1 MANSMKN
8 SSYGRFKAGL
18 FTGAVGAL
26 AGPHLVRWLGRRA
39 RARLQQV
46 TIGSAGRAAR
56 TAAQLGG
63 RLKETVL
70 QKAGEQQI
78 GTAIAETTRQAV
90 TALRSGNT
98 AVPKLAVAGLALTA
112 AAASAVQIKRMRAR
126 KKAQAIAADAA
137 RAGRPGAPA
146 QSAQPAPVAPVVAP
160 VAAPVAARVAAPLAA
175 PVAEKTAPAQ
185 TERPAPAAAPESSAG
200 KRQIESQLVGTLNR
214 IFKTLGLNLR
224 AAAKAG
230 PAGAREQ
237 KERT

>member
-1 MANSMKN
+1 MANSMKH

-39 RARLQQV
+39 RARLRHV
-46 TIGSAGRAAR
+46 AIGSAGRAAR
-56 TAAQLGG
+56 TAQQIGG

-78 GTAIAETTRQAV
+78 GTAIADTTRRAV

-112 AAASAVQIKRMRAR
+112 AAAGAVQIKRMRAR
-126 KKAQAIAADAA
+126 NKAQAIAADAA
-137 RAGRPGAPA
+137 SAGRAPA
-146 QSAQPAPVAPVVAP
+146 PSVQPAPAAP
-160 VAAPVAARVAAPLAA
+160 VAAPAAEEAA
-175 PVAEKTAPAQ
+175 T
-185 TERPAPAAAPESSAG
+185 ESSAG